1 MIGYANSSYSSL
13 QLLTFAQCV
22 YIEDVG
28 SMHGTY
34 VEDQRVVARERHR
47 LYDEDLVKFGNVVTR
62 GPGTCFVNDLTR
74 TIFLPS
80 AYPVDTIQEQA

>member
-1 MIGYANSSYSSL
+1 MIGYANSSDSSL

-62 GPGTCFVNDLTR
+62 GPGTSSSTMNPHH
-74 TIFLPS
+74 FL
-80 AYPVDTIQEQA
+80 AAVYPVDNIKE